1 MDLNFKKISKNIY
14 KYVDEY
20 HKAPKKIAINSA
32 KIEML
37 KPILSQ
43 SIHSEIATYIMNN
56 IKGLKKNIKIKKN
69 FDYDNFNSK
78 CIDNL
83 KESNKHAN
91 NDDLTYNVRRY
102 TINGKEKF
110 VFSQSIFKYT
120 DTFNLIDNFNK
131 INEIFV
137 KNNLCPKF
145 NYTLLCNSNKELIYL
160 IHVYDNDN
168 DLTSFIKYDFSK
180 VTKKNKE
187 KIFKRFM
194 EIIDILNKNDITYN
208 YIYDI
213 KMCLYIDSS
222 FNLYLI
228 QNYTNNFKFK
238 ENEKISPEIYK
249 KFLFTKTYN
258 IENLKNINMYDYVI
272 QQLLNE
278 KHIKY

>member
-20 HKAPKKIAINSA
+20 HKAPKKIAINSV

-43 SIHSEIATYIMNN
+43 SIHSEIATYIMRN
-56 IKGLKKNIKIKKN
+56 IKGLKKNIKLKKN

-78 CIDNL
+78 CVDNL

-102 TINGKEKF
+102 TINGKEKL

-120 DTFNLIDNFNK
+120 DTFNLIHNFNK
-131 INEIFV
+131 INDIFV
-137 KNNLCPKF
+137 KNNLCTKF
-145 NYTLLCNSNKELIYL
+145 NYTLLCNSHKELIYL

-194 EIIDILNKNDITYN
+194 EIIDILNKNAITYN
-208 YIYDI
+208 YIY
-213 KMCLYIDSS
+213 
-222 FNLYLI
+222 
-228 QNYTNNFKFK
+228 
-238 ENEKISPEIYK
+238 
-249 KFLFTKTYN
+249 
-258 IENLKNINMYDYVI
+258 
-272 QQLLNE
+272 
-278 KHIKY
+278 

>member
-20 HKAPKKIAINSA
+20 HKAPKKIAINSV

-43 SIHSEIATYIMNN
+43 SIHSEIATYTMRN
-56 IKGLKKNIKIKKN
+56 IKGLKKNIKLKKN
-69 FDYDNFNSK
+69 FDYHNFNSK
-78 CIDNL
+78 CVDNL

-102 TINGKEKF
+102 TINGKEKL

-120 DTFNLIDNFNK
+120 DTFNLIHNFNK
-131 INEIFV
+131 IKDIFV

-258 IENLKNINMYDYVI
+258 IENAKNINMYDYVI